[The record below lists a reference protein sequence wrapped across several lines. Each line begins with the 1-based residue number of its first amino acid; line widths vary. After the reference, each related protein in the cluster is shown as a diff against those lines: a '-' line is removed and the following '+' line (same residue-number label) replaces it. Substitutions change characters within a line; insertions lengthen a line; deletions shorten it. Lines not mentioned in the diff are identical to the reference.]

1 MGFQKTDIKS
11 LEMNPFEKIGS
22 QWMLI
27 TGEKDGEVN
36 TMTASWGGVGVL
48 WGKNVA
54 TAYIRPQRHTK
65 KFVDGNDT
73 FTLSFFNGDYKKE
86 MGYLG
91 KVSGKDEPDKI
102 EKAGLHVEM
111 VDGYPTF
118 REASQVLVCK
128 KLYHD
133 EIKPENFYSTQED
146 EKWYPEKDYHTMYIA
161 EIIAVYETV
170 K

>member
-1 MGFQKTDIKS
+1 M
-11 LEMNPFEKIGS
+11 EMKPFEKIGS

-27 TGEKDGEVN
+27 TAEKDGKVN

-54 TAYIRPQRHTK
+54 TVYIRPQRYTK
-65 KFVDGNDT
+65 EFVDAGDT
-73 FTLSFFNGDYKKE
+73 FTLTFFGGDRMKE

-91 KVSGKDEPDKI
+91 KVSGREVPDKI
-102 EKAGLHVEM
+102 EQAGLHEET
-111 VDGYPTF
+111 VDGYPAF
-118 REASQVLVCK
+118 AEGAQVLVCK

-133 EIKPENFYSTQED
+133 TIKPENFYGSEED
-146 EKWYPEKDYHTMYIA
+146 EKWYPDKDYHTMYIA
-161 EIIAVYETV
+161 EIIAAYE

>member
-1 MGFQKTDIKS
+1 MFKKTDVKTM
-11 LEMNPFEKIGS
+11 EMKPFEKIGS

-27 TGEKDGEVN
+27 TAEKDGKVN

-54 TAYIRPQRHTK
+54 TVYIRPQRYTK
-65 KFVDGNDT
+65 EFVDAGDT
-73 FTLSFFNGDYKKE
+73 FTLTFFGGDRMKE

-91 KVSGKDEPDKI
+91 KVSGREVPDKI
-102 EKAGLHVEM
+102 EQAGLHEET
-111 VDGYPTF
+111 VDGYPAF
-118 REASQVLVCK
+118 AEGAQVLVCK

-133 EIKPENFYSTQED
+133 TIKPENFYGSEED
-146 EKWYPEKDYHTMYIA
+146 GKWYPDKDYHTMYIA
-161 EIIAVYETV
+161 EIIAAYE